1 MAKPQLDQKKGLPYA
16 CVYISNATQLK
27 IKSGYF
33 GFSFGAVQFAIKLS
47 IGGLSDYPLKNFRG
61 CQIHQITNRIQL
73 RNKWKKSIMEKFKE
87 TSPTEQRA

>member
-61 CQIHQITNRIQL
+61 CQIHQITNRI
-73 RNKWKKSIMEKFKE
+73 
-87 TSPTEQRA
+87 